1 MAAVGGFPSL
11 SQLLTWPTEHLTQAA
26 EYWETIGGRC
36 YELANQV
43 WQDALSIDWQGVAA
57 DTLRSATYADMMTTS
72 AVADQL
78 QSAAKVARSAASD
91 LHTARSRVR
100 YAVEDA
106 RTAGFDVRES
116 LSVTDRSSGGSAVQR
131 AARQVQAQT
140 LAADI
145 GQRAAQLVALDQQVA
160 GKITEAVAG
169 IGQTFP
175 PSPAPNAPP
184 TNGRVHAVD
193 HHTFKQDP
201 PSPPPPG
208 NPFAGWTDGQKAQVA
223 TEIANGHALE
233 EHLADFPRGWAEPD
247 LARWIYEAM
256 NDPNTRFGTNLKSGA
271 LTLLRDG
278 KIIYINPKS
287 GDYGTVFKP
296 EPRPGI
302 DTWRTPLEY
311 FEQNTRAVEPLPPPS
326 PGRFPPLTPSEMAP
340 KAAPPVEPP
349 PQAPKPAPLPKG
361 GEGSMLPGGPG
372 TSLGPTLAPPPHYHG
387 PHVIGDPVEDPWD
400 FDHHGE

>member
-1 MAAVGGFPSL
+1 MAAVGGFPGL
-11 SQLLTWPTEHLTQAA
+11 SQLLAWPTEHLSQAA

-36 YELANQV
+36 YQLANQV
-43 WQDALSIDWQGVAA
+43 WQDTLAIDWHGEAA
-57 DTLRSATYADMMTTS
+57 DALHTATHADMMTTS

-78 QSAAKVARSAASD
+78 ESAARIARSGASD
-91 LHTARSRVR
+91 LYTARSQVS
-100 YAVEDA
+100 YMVEDA
-106 RTAGFDVRES
+106 RAAGFDVSED
-116 LSVTDRSSGGSAVQR
+116 LSVSDRLRGGSALQR
-131 AARQVQAQT
+131 AARQAEARVF
-140 LAADI
+140 AADI
-145 GQRAAQLVALDQQVA
+145 GQRSTQLVGIDRQVA
-160 GKITEAVAG
+160 GKITAALSG

-175 PSPAPNAPP
+175 PTPTPHVQPAE
-184 TNGRVHAVD
+184 GSVQAVD
-193 HHTFKQDP
+193 HHNFKQDP
-201 PSPPPPG
+201 PPAPPPG
-208 NPFAGWTDGQKAQVA
+208 NPFAGWTDAQKQQVA
-223 TEIANGHALE
+223 VEIAHGHALE
-233 EHLADFPRGWAEPD
+233 EHLADFPRAWAEPD
-247 LARWIYEAM
+247 LARWVYEAM

-311 FEQNTRAVEPLPPPS
+311 FEQNTRAVEPLPPPP
-326 PGRFPPLTPSEMAP
+326 PGRFPPRSPGEMAP
-340 KAAPPVEPP
+340 KLAAPVEPP
-349 PQAPKPAPLPKG
+349 PPAPRPAPPAKG

-372 TSLGPTLAPPPHYHG
+372 TPVGPTLAPPPHYRG